1 MCLFP
6 VAFLIAFRAPLPQ
19 ISAARSGRR
28 EVARVII
35 SGAAIDPQRRGRGVE
50 PQPPAILQI
59 DRDAG
64 AARWV
69 IEVRFR
75 PKASPVLITEA
86 HGALEFED
94 ECIAIT
100 IPCCT
105 D

>member
-19 ISAARSGRR
+19 ISAARSGGRP
-28 EVARVII
+28 VARVIV
-35 SGAAIDPQRRGRGVE
+35 SEAAIG
-50 PQPPAILQI
+50 PQPPAIFQI
-59 DRDAG
+59 DQDAR

-86 HGALEFED
+86 HGALELEN

-100 IPCCT
+100 IPGCT

>member
-6 VAFLIAFRAPLPQ
+6 VAFLIAFRAPLSQ
-19 ISAARSGRR
+19 ISAARSGGGP
-28 EVARVII
+28 VARVIV
-35 SGAAIDPQRRGRGVE
+35 SEAAIGAQCRGRGVE

-59 DRDAG
+59 DWDAG

-75 PKASPVLITEA
+75 PKASPVLIAEA
-86 HGALEFED
+86 HGALEFEN
-94 ECIAIT
+94 ECVAST
-100 IPCCT
+100 IPGCT

>member
-6 VAFLIAFRAPLPQ
+6 VAFLIAFRASLPQ
-19 ISAARSGRR
+19 ISAARSGGRP
-28 EVARVII
+28 VAWVIV
-35 SGAAIDPQRRGRGVE
+35 SEAAI
-50 PQPPAILQI
+50 PQPPAIFQI
-59 DRDAG
+59 DQDAG

-86 HGALEFED
+86 RGALEFED

-100 IPCCT
+100 IPGCT